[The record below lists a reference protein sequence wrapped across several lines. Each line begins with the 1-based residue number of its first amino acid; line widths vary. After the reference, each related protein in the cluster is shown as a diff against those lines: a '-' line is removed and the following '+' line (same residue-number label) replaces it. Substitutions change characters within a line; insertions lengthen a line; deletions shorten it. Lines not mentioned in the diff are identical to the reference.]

1 MERKITPPVI
11 LICGPAGHGKT
22 TAREILARIMQLR
35 GGSCSDVVYAYLA
48 RIQGAKAE
56 ETAAKIAEL
65 RAQDKETLRPTLVK
79 IGNWLC
85 GDVGNLKEDTSL
97 VYAEDSDAHRD
108 DDLYRVPSSLI
119 RMLYHN
125 NYNIIDGVRRRL
137 ELQHAIQHLEWNGIR
152 VLSIFVSKPD
162 GPTIP
167 DNTEDLSDLC
177 DERVLN
183 DGTVEDLEK
192 KLVEILVRR
201 FPA

>member
-1 MERKITPPVI
+1 
-11 LICGPAGHGKT
+11 
-22 TAREILARIMQLR
+22 
-35 GGSCSDVVYAYLA
+35 
-48 RIQGAKAE
+48 
-56 ETAAKIAEL
+56 
-65 RAQDKETLRPTLVK
+65 
-79 IGNWLC
+79 
-85 GDVGNLKEDTSL
+85 
-97 VYAEDSDAHRD
+97 
-108 DDLYRVPSSLI
+108 
-119 RMLYHN
+119 MLYHN

-177 DERVLN
+177 DEQVLN

>member
-65 RAQDKETLRPTLVK
+65 RAQDKEALRPTLMK

-97 VYAEDSDAHRD
+97 VYAENSEAHKD
-108 DDLYRVPSSLI
+108 DDLYRVPSSLV
-119 RMLYHN
+119 RMLVHN
-125 NYNIIDGVRRRL
+125 SYNVIDGIRRKL
-137 ELQHAIQHLEWNGIR
+137 ELQHAVDHLEWNGVR
-152 VLSIFVSKPD
+152 VLTIYVSRPG
-162 GPTIP
+162 GPKVH
-167 DNTEDLSDLC
+167 DNTEDLSLLC
-177 DERVLN
+177 DEQVLN

-192 KLVEILVRR
+192 KLIEILVRR

>member
-22 TAREILARIMQLR
+22 TAREILARIMQLK

-48 RIQGAKAE
+48 RIQGAHPLDN
-56 ETAAKIAEL
+56 AAKVAEL
-65 RAQDKETLRPTLVK
+65 RAQDKEALRPTLMK

-97 VYAEDSDAHRD
+97 VYSENSEAHKD

-167 DNTEDLSDLC
+167 DNTENLSDLC
-177 DERVLN
+177 DEQVLN

>member
-22 TAREILARIMQLR
+22 TAREILARVMQLK

-48 RIQGAKAE
+48 RIQGAKPE

-97 VYAEDSDAHRD
+97 VYAENSEAHRD
-108 DDLYRVPSSLI
+108 DDLYRVPSSLV
-119 RMLYHN
+119 RMLVHN
-125 NYNIIDGVRRRL
+125 GYGVIDGIRRKL
-137 ELQHAIQHLEWNGIR
+137 ELQHAVDHLEWNGIR
-152 VLSIFVSKPD
+152 VLTIYVSRPD
-162 GPTIP
+162 GPRFE
-167 DNTEDLSDLC
+167 DNTEDLSSLC
-177 DERVLN
+177 DEQVLN

-192 KLVEILVRR
+192 KLIEILVRR